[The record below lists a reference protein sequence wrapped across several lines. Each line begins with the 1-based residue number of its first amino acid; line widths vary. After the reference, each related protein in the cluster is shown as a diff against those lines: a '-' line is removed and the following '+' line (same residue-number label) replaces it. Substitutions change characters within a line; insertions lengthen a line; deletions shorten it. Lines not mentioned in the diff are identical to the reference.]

1 MAEIWDVYDEKRNKT
16 GRKHERGKP
25 LPNGDYH
32 LVIAAWIINRQQDIL
47 LTRRHPN
54 KPYAKFWEC
63 TGGSVLA
70 GETSMDGALREVK
83 EEIGIDLS
91 GCEGI
96 LARQERREHYFLDV
110 WVFQHDVDID
120 DFVFQ
125 DDEVIDAKWVTF
137 SVFNSMFNAGQVVPT
152 LGYFKDLY
160 DELISR

>member
-25 LPNGDYH
+25 LPKGDYR

-54 KPYAKFWEC
+54 KPYARFWEC
-63 TGGSVLA
+63 IGGSVLA

-96 LARQERREHYFLDV
+96 LAR
-110 WVFQHDVDID
+110 
-120 DFVFQ
+120 
-125 DDEVIDAKWVTF
+125 
-137 SVFNSMFNAGQVVPT
+137 
-152 LGYFKDLY
+152 
-160 DELISR
+160 